1 MRASSAVYTSPLQYG
16 KSFANSHEAILLRR
30 VLQDEGSREPFQ
42 RYLCI
47 KASPG
52 THPQEDIQ
60 FWLEVQRYKVEP
72 PHSRAYLINFS
83 WSRIT
88 WLYIII
94 GLLHVRFIS
103 VSLRIEPDL
112 KVTVTQPST
121 RGSHLY
127 VACRRSL
134 QPDQDFWSAKR
145 VLDRSLLEHLIAWF
159 WTDQRSNCSHEFLIR
174 WFSQSGALDQLSK
187 RALIAWFNF
196 DPGCKCFYTRHIG
209 DHPPQ

>member
-1 MRASSAVYTSPLQYG
+1 MWYWVSKEREKRRREQILLYTSPLQYE

-52 THPQEDIQ
+52 THPREDIQ

-72 PHSRAYLINFS
+72 PHSCAYLINFS

-94 GLLHVRFIS
+94 GLLHVCFIS
-103 VSLRIEPDL
+103 VSLKLSSTKPIL
-112 KVTVTQPST
+112 KVTVSQPTISVVT
-121 RGSHLY
+121 YMSPVG
-127 VACRRSL
+127 L
-134 QPDQDFWSAKR
+134 QPGSRFLISEKVCLIVPFW
-145 VLDRSLLEHLIAWF
+145 VLDCLIF
-159 WTDQRSNCSHEFLIR
+159 N
-174 WFSQSGALDQLSK
+174 GSK
-187 RALIAWFNF
+187 VKL
-196 DPGCKCFYTRHIG
+196 
-209 DHPPQ
+209 